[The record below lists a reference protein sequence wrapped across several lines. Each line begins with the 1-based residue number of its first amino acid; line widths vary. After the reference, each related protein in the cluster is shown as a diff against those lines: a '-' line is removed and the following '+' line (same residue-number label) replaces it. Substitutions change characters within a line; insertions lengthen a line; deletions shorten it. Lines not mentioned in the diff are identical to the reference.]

1 MSPRTKEQIIK
12 LKEER
17 RNQIMMVAL
26 ENFAREGYHS
36 TSIDKIAE
44 KAGISKGLVYNYFN
58 SKEELLKSLL
68 EIVFEEFDKMAEE
81 VNHADPKT
89 ILRKIL
95 NLYFDL
101 LKNKTDFYKLFSMMA
116 VQVSEFRFLTDF
128 VKQKYQEYN
137 QLLTQLL
144 QSAGIEN
151 PENEAK
157 ILTALFDGI
166 GFQYIIIGESY
177 PLEQYQNYLL
187 KKYCK

>member
-26 ENFAREGYHS
+26 ENFANEGYHS

-44 KAGISKGLVYNYFN
+44 NAGISKGLVYTYFK

-68 EIVFEEFDKMAEE
+68 EMVFEEFDKMAEE
-81 VNHADPKT
+81 INHNDPKK
-89 ILRKIL
+89 ILREMF

-101 LKNKTDFYKLFSMMA
+101 LKKKTAFYKLFSMMA
-116 VQVSEFRFLTDF
+116 IQVSEFRFLTDF

-151 PENEAK
+151 PENEAQ

-177 PLEQYQNYLL
+177 PLEQYQNYLM
-187 KKYCK
+187 KKYC